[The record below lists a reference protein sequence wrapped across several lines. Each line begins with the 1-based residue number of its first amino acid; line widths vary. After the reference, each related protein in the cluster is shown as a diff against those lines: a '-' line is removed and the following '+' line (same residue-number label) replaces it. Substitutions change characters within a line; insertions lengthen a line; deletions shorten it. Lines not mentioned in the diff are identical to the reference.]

1 MFLTFFPV
9 KCQFFILFDI
19 ILLLSKVSINLR
31 LDKNTVLPLNVS
43 LTIWTENMDYGLPGS
58 SVPGILQAR
67 ILAWVAI
74 SFSRR
79 SSPPRGWTH
88 VSCIAGRFFT
98 DWATRE
104 ILPVHFSSLTQSCL
118 TLCNCID
125 CSTPGFFIHHQ
136 LPELTQTH
144 VHWVS
149 DAVQPS
155 HPNASCF
162 SKNRKL
168 KVKMKMSCWCFIQ

>member
-104 ILPVHFSSLTQSCL
+104 TLLDIRESVCQFWRIWGRFPSSLIL
-118 TLCNCID
+118 II
-125 CSTPGFFIHHQ
+125 F
-136 LPELTQTH
+136 LP
-144 VHWVS
+144 
-149 DAVQPS
+149 
-155 HPNASCF
+155 N
-162 SKNRKL
+162 KL
-168 KVKMKMSCWCFIQ
+168 SP